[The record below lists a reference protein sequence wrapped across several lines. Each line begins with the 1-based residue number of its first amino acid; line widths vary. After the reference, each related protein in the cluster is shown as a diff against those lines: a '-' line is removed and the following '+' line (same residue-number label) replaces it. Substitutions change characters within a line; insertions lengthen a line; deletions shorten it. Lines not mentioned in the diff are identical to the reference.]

1 MCVPQVAVAFF
12 AVALPPFLL
21 VLFFSFRSFDE
32 LLRVQVSVARPEWEK
47 MGKPS
52 GYFWKPPESNS
63 ITPRLRG
70 YIWSRWF
77 LHRPHWAESSES
89 ARAYARFRILGWLAM
104 ATFAPVFGS
113 TVLLVMLVVVTGFG
127 SLLGSGHACA

>member
-1 MCVPQVAVAFF
+1 MCVSQVAVAF

-32 LLRVQVSVARPEWEK
+32 LLRFQVSVARPEWEK

-52 GYFWKPPESNS
+52 GYFWKPPESSS

-70 YIWSRWF
+70 YIWSHWF
-77 LHRPHWAESSES
+77 VRRPHWVDSSAES
-89 ARAYARFRILGWLAM
+89 ARAYARFRVLGWLAM
-104 ATFAPVFGS
+104 ATFVPVFGS
-113 TVLLVMLVVVTGFG
+113 TVLLVMLEVVTRFG
-127 SLLGSGHACA
+127 ALLGSGHTCA